1 MSNTYWNG
9 NGTYQGIIDKLSEE
23 IFEEWSLSD
32 PNAPAFTSGNP
43 VEFKTL
49 NLSKF
54 IKNLTAVANN
64 EFQSTLIAS
73 VALNF
78 NLIK

>member
-1 MSNTYWNG
+1 MTLLG
-9 NGTYQGIIDKLSEE
+9 VV
-23 IFEEWSLSD
+23 SL
-32 PNAPAFTSGNP
+32 
-43 VEFKTL
+43 L